1 MAGTLCGRMGLAAA
15 LELEFEF
22 GEAGDSA
29 PLLFRPKLMPFE
41 VSPFWLPLLLMW
53 LPWLGAVPPPCW
65 REPKMLSIVKR
76 DAAAAPPLLSS
87 SRMVTPDWL
96 PSSEDGV

>member
-15 LELEFEF
+15 LELEFEL

-29 PLLFRPKLMPFE
+29 PLLFSPKLMPFG
-41 VSPFWLPLLLMW
+41 VSPFWLPLLPMW
-53 LPWLGAVPPPCW
+53 FPWLAADPPPCCL
-65 REPKMLSIVKR
+65 EPRMLSMVNR
-76 DAAAAPPLLSS
+76 DAAAAPPRLSS

-96 PSSEDGV
+96 PSSEEGV